1 MRTSTAEDRNL
12 QELACLEA
20 SRHNNYKYKTR
31 GQQVQNLEVHK
42 ARGQQV
48 QYLEVHEARGQ
59 QVQNLEVRKAR
70 GQ

>member
-31 GQQVQNLEVHK
+31 GQQVQNLEVH
-42 ARGQQV
+42 
-48 QYLEVHEARGQ
+48 EARGQ
-59 QVQNLEVRKAR
+59 
-70 GQ
+70 